1 MVGEHNSY
9 FIIVCK
15 YKRKHA
21 IQILIQIQFKFSW
34 TNQKP
39 YQGIILVLFRQTYNL
54 VCTGV

>member
-15 YKRKHA
+15 YKRKTCNSNS
-21 IQILIQIQFKFSW
+21 IQIQFKFSW

>member
-21 IQILIQIQFKFSW
+21 IQIQFKFNSNSVGP
-34 TNQKP
+34 TKSH
-39 YQGIILVLFRQTYNL
+39 IKVLF
-54 VCTGV
+54 